1 MNGYWPDVGV
11 GLQSGSVSWPWLVA
25 LVFAA
30 ALVVAAEAPRLSTR
44 YGAEA
49 RRKRARARR
58 KKQLHVVP
66 ADDERDAF
74 IRSVASDLD
83 ALPTIEETDRKT

>member
-1 MNGYWPDVGV
+1 
-11 GLQSGSVSWPWLVA
+11 VSWPWLVA
-25 LVFAA
+25 LLFAA
-30 ALVVAAEAPRLSTR
+30 ALVVAAEGPRLTR
-44 YGAEA
+44 RFGADA
-49 RRKRARARR
+49 RKRRERARR
-58 KKQLHVVP
+58 KKQFRVVT